1 MYSQMTA
8 MAAPRM
14 VAVQM
19 PMMIAGAQ
27 VM

>member
-19 PMMIAGAQ
+19 PMYAGAQ